1 MDNSETSW
9 STDERSEESMAN
21 YWIDQMIDSYDRTA
35 GLRHNIQ
42 TLAQISEEQNE
53 ITETQNQMR
62 EALQQAHQQRRQALQ
77 RRRQALQQR
86 RQTRQQLRENE
97 RTVTEWQRQ
106 FFVTVLDTQLSSLRK
121 NTRIQPGLVHM
132 LHQSF

>member
-21 YWIDQMIDSYDRTA
+21 YWIDQMIDSYQRTA
-35 GLRHNIQ
+35 TLRHNIQ

-62 EALQQAHQQRRQALQ
+62 EALQ

-86 RQTRQQLRENE
+86 RQARQQLRENE
-97 RTVTEWQRQ
+97 RTLTEWQRQ
-106 FFVTVLDTQLSSLRK
+106 FFVTVLDTQSVQQSEEEYSYSTWVSSHAPSIILIC
-121 NTRIQPGLVHM
+121 TV
-132 LHQSF
+132 

>member
-9 STDERSEESMAN
+9 STDERSEEAMAN
-21 YWIDQMIDSYDRTA
+21 YWIDQMIDSYQRTA

-77 RRRQALQQR
+77 RRRQA
-86 RQTRQQLRENE
+86 RQQLRENE
-97 RTVTEWQRQ
+97 RTLTEWQRQ
-106 FFVTVLDTQLSSLRK
+106 FFVTVLDTQSVQQSEEKYSYSTWVSSHAPSIILIC
-121 NTRIQPGLVHM
+121 TV
-132 LHQSF
+132 